1 MGRKF
6 IPVRKAKRMK
16 KSSRQWLLRQI
27 NDPFVEKAKSEGWR
41 CRAAFKIIEIDEK
54 FKLFKKG
61 KIVVDLGAAPG
72 GWSQYAVTKVGEGR
86 VVAIDLLEMDG
97 LPGVLSFQQ
106 DFLVPEASEKII
118 ELLKTIERNKIGR
131 CDVVMSDMAANT
143 TGDAGTDHLRIIDLL
158 EGALD
163 LSAKILTNGGSFVGK
178 IFQGGSSDEIIK
190 KLRQNFS
197 IVKYFKP
204 NSSRKDSTETY
215 LVALGFKAKQEI
227 QSKKELPEKT
237 PKELLG

>member
-1 MGRKF
+1 M
-6 IPVRKAKRMK
+6 
-16 KSSRQWLLRQI
+16 
-27 NDPFVEKAKSEGWR
+27 
-41 CRAAFKIIEIDEK
+41 
-54 FKLFKKG
+54 
-61 KIVVDLGAAPG
+61 
-72 GWSQYAVTKVGEGR
+72 
-86 VVAIDLLEMDG
+86 
-97 LPGVLSFQQ
+97 
-106 DFLVPEASEKII
+106 
-118 ELLKTIERNKIGR
+118 
-131 CDVVMSDMAANT
+131 MSDMAANT